1 MLFMFKRRHP
11 YLFFILVFTA
21 IISTFSIA
29 INIVTGV
36 MLRKDVEA
44 VEGVGIIEVRG
55 MIVDATGITDQLKA
69 FRENDNI
76 KAIVL
81 RIESPGGGVGPS
93 QEIYREIRRTVGVKP
108 VVASMGAMAAS
119 GGYYVAAGTDGIMA
133 NPGTITGSIGVL
145 MQFTNFR
152 EMFEKIGIQSD
163 IIKSAEYKDIGSPF
177 RDLSE
182 DEESTLQQFVDSV
195 HRQFIVD
202 VASGRNMSEEEIS
215 DVADGMIFSGEY
227 AKEKGLVDRLGNFND
242 AVEWAGEKAGLEDDI
257 ARIYPPKEK
266 FSFIRKILEMA
277 AGEMEATLNRVH
289 MGTVKGGYLYSP

>member
-1 MLFMFKRRHP
+1 MFKRRHP

-36 MLRKDVEA
+36 MLRKEVETA
-44 VEGVGIIEVRG
+44 EGVGIIEVRG

-93 QEIYREIRRTVGVKP
+93 QEIYREIKRTVGVKP

-177 RDLSE
+177 RELSE
-182 DEESTLQQFVDSV
+182 NEEATLQQFVDAV

-202 VASGRNMSEEEIS
+202 VASGRNMTEEEIG

-242 AVEWAGEKAGLEDDI
+242 AVEWAGEKGGLEDDI
-257 ARIYPPKEK
+257 TRIYPPKET

-277 AGEMEATLNRVH
+277 AGEMEAALNRVH
-289 MGTVKGGYLYSP
+289 TGTVKGGYLYRP

>member
-1 MLFMFKRRHP
+1 MFKRRHP

-21 IISTFSIA
+21 IISIFPIVV
-29 INIVTGV
+29 NIVTGV

-93 QEIYREIRRTVGVKP
+93 QEIYREIRRTIGVKP

-163 IIKSAEYKDIGSPF
+163 IIKSAEYKGIGSPF

-202 VASGRNMSEEEIS
+202 VASGRNMTEEEIS

-257 ARIYPPKEK
+257 ARIYPPEEK

>member
-1 MLFMFKRRHP
+1 MFKRRHP

-133 NPGTITGSIGVL
+133 NPGTVTGSIGVL
-145 MQFTNFR
+145 IQFTNFR

-182 DEESTLQQFVDSV
+182 NEEATLQQFVDSV

-202 VASGRNMSEEEIS
+202 VASGRNMTEEEIS
-215 DVADGMIFSGEY
+215 DVADGMIFTGEY

-257 ARIYPPKEK
+257 ARIYPPEEK

-277 AGEMEATLNRVH
+277 AGEMEAALNRVH